1 MRTSIIAAALF
12 AGAAIP
18 LATPV
23 AAQSTAAVDR
33 ATAAWGRITS
43 LRAGFQQAVTNPLTG
58 RTETA
63 RGEYQQQGRTK
74 LAVRFTD
81 PAGDRIVADGKHL
94 WLYLPSTTPGQ
105 VLRSPVGDGAGGV
118 DVTAQFL
125 SSPKTR
131 FTITAEGSATV
142 AGRAADVLLLV
153 PKRADDRPF
162 ARAKVW
168 VDAKDG
174 LIRQFEVTDG
184 QGLTRKVTLTDVQ
197 VNAKVDPAAF
207 RFTPP
212 KGVRV
217 VDR

>member
-1 MRTSIIAAALF
+1 MRTSFMAAALF
-12 AGAAIP
+12 AGAALP
-18 LATPV
+18 LPL
-23 AAQSTAAVDR
+23 AAQSTATVDR
-33 ATAAWGRITS
+33 ATAAWSRITS
-43 LRAGFQQAVTNPLTG
+43 LRATFQQGVTNPLTG

-63 RGEYQQQGRTK
+63 RGEYQQQGRTR

-81 PAGDRIVADGKHL
+81 PPGDRIVADGKHV

-105 VLRSPVGDGAGGV
+105 VLRSPIGEGAGGV

-125 SSPKTR
+125 SSPKSR
-131 FTITAEGSATV
+131 FAITPEGSATV
-142 AGRAADVLLLV
+142 GGRTADVLLLV
-153 PKRADDRPF
+153 PKNANDRPF

-174 LIRQFEVTDG
+174 LIRQFEVTDA

-197 VNAKVDPAAF
+197 VNAKVDPGAF
-207 RFTPP
+207 RFSPP

>member
-12 AGAAIP
+12 AGAALP
-18 LATPV
+18 LPL

-33 ATAAWGRITS
+33 ATAAWSRITT
-43 LRAGFQQAVTNPLTG
+43 LRAAFQQAVTNPLTG
-58 RTETA
+58 RSETA
-63 RGEYQQQGRTK
+63 RGEYQQQGRTR

-81 PAGDRIVADGKHL
+81 PAGDRIVADGKHV

-105 VLRSPVGDGAGGV
+105 VLRSPIGEGAGGV

-142 AGRAADVLLLV
+142 GGRAADVLLLV
-153 PKRADDRPF
+153 PKNANDRPF

-174 LIRQFEVTDG
+174 LIRQFEVTDA
-184 QGLTRKVTLTDVQ
+184 QGLMRKVTLTDVQ

-207 RFTPP
+207 RFSPP

>member
-12 AGAAIP
+12 AGAALP
-18 LATPV
+18 LPL

-33 ATAAWGRITS
+33 ATAAWARITT
-43 LRAGFQQAVTNPLTG
+43 LRAGFQQAVMNPLTG

-63 RGEYQQQGRTK
+63 RGEYQQQGRTR

-81 PAGDRIVADGKHL
+81 PAGDRIVADGKHV

-105 VLRSPVGDGAGGV
+105 VLRSPIGEGAGGV

-131 FTITAEGSATV
+131 FTITPEGSATV
-142 AGRAADVLLLV
+142 GGRAADVLLLV
-153 PKRADDRPF
+153 PKTANDRPF

-174 LIRQFEVTDG
+174 LIRQFEVTDA
-184 QGLTRKVTLTDVQ
+184 QGLTRKVTLSDVQ
-197 VNAKVDPAAF
+197 VNGKVDAGAF
-207 RFTPP
+207 KFSPP